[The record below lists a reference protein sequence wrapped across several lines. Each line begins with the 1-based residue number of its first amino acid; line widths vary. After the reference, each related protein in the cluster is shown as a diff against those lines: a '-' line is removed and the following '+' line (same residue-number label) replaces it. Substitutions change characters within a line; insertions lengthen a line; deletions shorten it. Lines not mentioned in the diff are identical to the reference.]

1 MAQAPRFFSFSDPV
15 FKCFNLIILRGIED
29 FSSFGRTV
37 NHIYS
42 KNDIRDVFAVASAYV
57 FQLLMVKGID
67 FIFEFAAFHVN
78 SSFYASAYLYLWL
91 ICLLFKVAVSAAIAD
106 ISIEYA
112 MILYLNFIRQMT
124 LYGIKIQPA
133 LTFKAVFI
141 IAFCKQSETCPVL
154 QFHYGRDFIPSLR
167 HFFHFLETERAIE
180 LSCPFIF
187 RFI

>member
-1 MAQAPRFFSFSDPV
+1 MYSPSPPLTFS
-15 FKCFNLIILRGIED
+15 N
-29 FSSFGRTV
+29 
-37 NHIYS
+37 YS
-42 KNDIRDVFAVASAYV
+42 WS
-57 FQLLMVKGID
+57 GID

-78 SSFYASAYLYLWL
+78 SSFYAPAYLYLWL